1 MSREAYLAEAHRQ
14 LMDQNYYCQLDQ
26 DLTTYHA
33 EQITS
38 LVRTMVTDRHISKET
53 GKYLTPT
60 NPRAARFYHLSKIHK
75 PSHPGR
81 PIVSSCGA
89 PTERISEYVDHH
101 LRPLVVQIPSYIK
114 DTKDFLLKISNL
126 GPLPPGSILL
136 TLDISSLYTNIPH
149 RDGIEACELALEQ
162 WTTQAPP
169 TASLVRMIE
178 QILTMNNFEFNG
190 EYYLQI
196 QGTAMGTRMA
206 PSYANIFMGKLETQ
220 LLQYTTDR
228 PSTWWRYWHQ

>member
-1 MSREAYLAEAHRQ
+1 MKQLQRRADIIIKPADKGYATVVMSKEAYLAEAHRQ
-14 LMDQNYYCQLDQ
+14 LMDQNYYRHLDQ

-38 LVRTMVTDRHISKET
+38 LVWTMVTDRHISKET

-60 NPRAARFYHLSKIHK
+60 NPRTARFYHLPKIHK
-75 PSHPGR
+75 PNHPGR

-126 GPLPPGSILL
+126 GPYPQAASYSHWMSAPYTPTSHTGRESKPVNSPWNNGRPEPHPPPLL
-136 TLDISSLYTNIPH
+136 
-149 RDGIEACELALEQ
+149 
-162 WTTQAPP
+162 
-169 TASLVRMIE
+169 
-178 QILTMNNFEFNG
+178 
-190 EYYLQI
+190 
-196 QGTAMGTRMA
+196 
-206 PSYANIFMGKLETQ
+206 
-220 LLQYTTDR
+220 
-228 PSTWWRYWHQ
+228 